1 MAMAAGREGGE
12 MERVG
17 ENVLCRR
24 RRDGGGRSPRERRSC
39 AAAAGRA
46 EEWKR
51 KEQDMRITWWGC
63 ALRHAKAARRTRT
76 FQRRRTY
83 VYAVWETERAHLAWD
98 QLAAKSNDHPVGL
111 PNANMRD
118 EKK

>member
-1 MAMAAGREGGE
+1 

-24 RRDGGGRSPRERRSC
+24 RRDGGGRSPRERWSR

-51 KEQDMRITWWGC
+51 KEQDSPRL
-63 ALRHAKAARRTRT
+63 LRPRRSWFGVVDLRPLGSISS
-76 FQRRRTY
+76 
-83 VYAVWETERAHLAWD
+83 V
-98 QLAAKSNDHPVGL
+98 S
-111 PNANMRD
+111 
-118 EKK
+118 

>member
-1 MAMAAGREGGE
+1 

-24 RRDGGGRSPRERRSC
+24 RRDGGGRSPRERWSR

-51 KEQDMRITWWGC
+51 KEQDMRITWWGVRPAC
-63 ALRHAKAARRTRT
+63 GMQRQRVALVHCRMG
-76 FQRRRTY
+76 
-83 VYAVWETERAHLAWD
+83 
-98 QLAAKSNDHPVGL
+98 N
-111 PNANMRD
+111 
-118 EKK
+118 